1 MKNKDWQTL
10 SAKLFC
16 IIVCILG
23 TYLLLKYLLPVLSP
37 LLIAFV
43 TAFAVSSISKKIN
56 KKTGI
61 PKGICAFFT
70 VSLLLILLGTVVIF
84 ALRHLISEARRV
96 VDILSV
102 GNTDIPIWLSKRI
115 ESIPLLKRF
124 AQGSEAF
131 ADGLAPL
138 AAKAMSALVSHLGTI
153 LGNIIRSTPS
163 TFVGGIVTVLCIY
176 YASIDFDGITG
187 GIMTLLP
194 ISIRTRLSQLRVSGT
209 RIIRSYLRAYAI
221 LFVLTFGEIFVGLLI
236 LCPSFSFLGALIIA
250 AIDIL
255 PVFGAGFILIPWS
268 ILSLFSGKTF
278 MGIGLLVLYV
288 TVTVIRQIA
297 EPRIL
302 SGSIGIHPLLTLV
315 GMFLGYRLVGFIGM
329 ITAPI
334 ALCIAMGAVKQ
345 YSLSN
350 GKATVNSDKL
360 PRDK

>member
-96 VDILSV
+96 VDILSA
-102 GNTDIPIWLSKRI
+102 GNTDIPIWLSERI

-138 AAKAMSALVSHLGTI
+138 AAKAMSALVSHLGAI
-153 LGNIIRSTPS
+153 LGNIIKSTPS

-194 ISIRTRLSQLRVSGT
+194 ISIRTRLSQLRVSGG

-236 LCPSFSFLGALIIA
+236 LCPSFSLLGALIIA

-255 PVFGAGFILIPWS
+255 PVFGAGFILIP
-268 ILSLFSGKTF
+268 LFSGKTF

-288 TVTVIRQIA
+288 TVTVILQIA

-315 GMFLGYRLVGFIGM
+315 GMFLGYRLFGFIGM

-334 ALCIAMGAVKQ
+334 AICIAMGAVKQ